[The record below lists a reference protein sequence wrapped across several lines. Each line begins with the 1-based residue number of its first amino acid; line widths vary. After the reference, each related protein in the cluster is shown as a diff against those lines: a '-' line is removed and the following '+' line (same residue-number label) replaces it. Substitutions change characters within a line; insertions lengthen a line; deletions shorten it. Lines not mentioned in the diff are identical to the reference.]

1 VCILLAIKKSLEG
14 TAGFSPTTIPAIFPG
29 NSVTVIPLSFRD
41 YVTSMQVKRTCEPSL
56 LDKEWPFQ
64 ISDYYDNQNPFL
76 KCDRRRCTEENQDA
90 TLFCEY
96 NILALAPP
104 DISSDRG
111 LERANAL
118 EKYVKSTYPEL
129 ESNRIPIDYSFVKVF
144 SSDAE
149 ISSYISASTYG
160 TSGYPKIGFAVI
172 FPDGSSE
179 KDYAYIL
186 RQNST
191 NFNQPE
197 KEGRPAQSTS
207 PPTNKQFSYYSNL
220 DNACAP
226 TDGTA
231 DQGLLQYSC
240 TGQYLYNGAIAMQR
254 MIQDWILVNSGS
266 EEAGM
271 YVAEH
276 GVQFVSFPSREF
288 TINGFYAAIQGKFR
302 KHMSHNCRLCV
313 I

>member
-14 TAGFSPTTIPAIFPG
+14 TAGFSPTTIPAFFPA
-29 NSVTVIPLSFRD
+29 NNVTIIPLSFRD

-104 DISSDRG
+104 DANSIRG
-111 LERANAL
+111 LERAKAF
-118 EKYVKSTYPEL
+118 EAYIKSTYPEL
-129 ESNRIPIDYSFVKVF
+129 ESNQIPTEYSFVKVF

-149 ISSYISASTYG
+149 ISSYISSSTYG

-220 DNACAP
+220 DNACTP
-226 TDGTA
+226 TGGTA
-231 DQGLLQYSC
+231 DQGRLENSC

-254 MIQDWILVNSGS
+254 TIQDWILVNSGS

-276 GVQFVSFPSREF
+276 GVQFVSFPIKEY
-288 TINGFYAAIQGKFR
+288 IVNGFYAAIQGKFR
-302 KHMSHNCRLCV
+302 KHMSHVTKLCV